1 MPSIK
6 VKCACCGQMQFCQ
19 SAWKGSRGMAQ
30 IAENLSAQGWS
41 GDVLS
46 GRAVCSEE
54 CRASMAR
61 DVTPA
66 TRQIC
71 GIPIKTDASLPTD
84 VVEFRHPDG
93 RVDRFKV

>member
-19 SAWKGSRGMAQ
+19 SAWKGGKGMMQ
-30 IAENLSAQGWS
+30 IAAMLSEQGWA

-61 DVTPA
+61 DVTPEA
-66 TRQIC
+66 PAIES
-71 GIPIKTDASLPTD
+71 K
-84 VVEFRHPDG
+84 
-93 RVDRFKV
+93 